1 MDILSKQQ
9 YSAGTSA
16 SSRARSL
23 LTIDGTPLQNAEELK
38 QILGNANS
46 RLKSGAIF
54 TPGPFSDSSASRTR
68 RDKAISLEQARSRS
82 RVNLDIFLESDVCV
96 QGGNM
101 QGYIQIR
108 VRKYLKKNCPF
119 LISGGKLR
127 LIGFESIDNGQE
139 RSIFYQCSA
148 PLSEIAHGLERLYSS
163 EPDEE
168 GFAASIEGIH
178 LFPFVLH
185 LKPDSERGIAKGVLK
200 AQNGPIIRYVAM
212 LFVTLL
218 SLAIKDSASGKQ
230 SIAHFY
236 RDCCIWPRLN
246 PSTVLAPT
254 SRPIRVTTSE
264 SLRMGGNGE
273 VKLTASLHRL
283 HWVAGQSCFIGVKI
297 VNNSEKAVKTLF
309 LRLIR
314 SITLFRVGYK
324 FNGTGNE
331 QRNITI
337 ADEMQSSTITKEV
350 AQSNLEQ
357 DAVSI
362 SRSNLLEVSYTLQ
375 VTVNMGTILATEVQV
390 SLPIEIINFLSI
402 DPPPEF
408 IPDSI
413 SANQLPDSAFDTS
426 SYSEADGREEDSG
439 DEDEGYSSEDNSLD
453 YPDEPTALDI
463 VASRPTVDQD
473 ENNVRFADLYYSS
486 LEENLDKQA
495 EQFWDKQH
503 QDASNLGLQAS
514 ESHSSNPKNTFAVRV
529 RAKHLQRQAAA
540 SEDDSSTSGPRD
552 RQTTDASQ
560 GNGLS
565 KYLPTEMEASLLPA
579 STLKP
584 SSRLPASN
592 TQGNDLSS
600 VKPCSCAPDPN
611 VSFSPRISH
620 DVPAT
625 SDSQLAIWSHVSGV
639 GLRKAIANGHIG
651 KHQQHINPRI
661 RQSQAFEK
669 LSRNLQQSQS
679 MVISKSPT
687 QGAVNPK
694 PVSSPSAPPTGSV
707 KDKIRE
713 LEELAAKTLDGA

>member
-1 MDILSKQQ
+1 
-9 YSAGTSA
+9 
-16 SSRARSL
+16 
-23 LTIDGTPLQNAEELK
+23 
-38 QILGNANS
+38 
-46 RLKSGAIF
+46 
-54 TPGPFSDSSASRTR
+54 
-68 RDKAISLEQARSRS
+68 
-82 RVNLDIFLESDVCV
+82 
-96 QGGNM
+96 
-101 QGYIQIR
+101 
-108 VRKYLKKNCPF
+108 
-119 LISGGKLR
+119 
-127 LIGFESIDNGQE
+127 
-139 RSIFYQCSA
+139 
-148 PLSEIAHGLERLYSS
+148 
-163 EPDEE
+163 
-168 GFAASIEGIH
+168 
-178 LFPFVLH
+178 
-185 LKPDSERGIAKGVLK
+185 
-200 AQNGPIIRYVAM
+200 
-212 LFVTLL
+212 
-218 SLAIKDSASGKQ
+218 
-230 SIAHFY
+230 
-236 RDCCIWPRLN
+236 
-246 PSTVLAPT
+246 
-254 SRPIRVTTSE
+254 
-264 SLRMGGNGE
+264 
-273 VKLTASLHRL
+273 
-283 HWVAGQSCFIGVKI
+283 
-297 VNNSEKAVKTLF
+297 
-309 LRLIR
+309 
-314 SITLFRVGYK
+314 
-324 FNGTGNE
+324 
-331 QRNITI
+331 
-337 ADEMQSSTITKEV
+337 
-350 AQSNLEQ
+350 
-357 DAVSI
+357 
-362 SRSNLLEVSYTLQ
+362 
-375 VTVNMGTILATEVQV
+375 MGTILATEVQV

-639 GLRKAIANGHIG
+639 GLPEGHSERPHW
-651 KHQQHINPRI
+651 KTPTTHQPENPSKPGVRNSLPRI
-661 RQSQAFEK
+661 PNDPCIDAQEK